1 MRSKKIILETFK
13 CMCLILSILWIAFQF
28 SCVGP
33 DQITIA
39 PERLIPLVKDTPQ
52 QGFWE
57 SNDVALEY
65 QYVEQNGAIQL
76 SVTGQAKRG
85 YDQLV
90 VWVNLVDAQG
100 KILET
105 KNIFN
110 SGYRSE
116 RSYGKPEKGTI
127 EKTLEIPPGTAAIA
141 FESMLKTRRSRR

>member
-1 MRSKKIILETFK
+1 MRPNKIILETFK
-13 CMCLILSILWIAFQF
+13 RICVILSILWVAFQF

-33 DQITIA
+33 GQMTVP
-39 PERLIPLVKDTPQ
+39 PERRIPLVKDTPQ
-52 QGFWE
+52 QGSWE
-57 SNDVALEY
+57 SSDVALQY

-76 SVTGQAKRG
+76 SITGQAKRG

-105 KNIFN
+105 KSIFN
-110 SGYRSE
+110 SGYRTE
-116 RSYGKPEKGTI
+116 RSYGKPQKGTI
-127 EKTLEIPPGTAAIA
+127 EKTLEIPPGSTAIA

>member
-13 CMCLILSILWIAFQF
+13 RICVIPSILWVAFQF

-33 DQITIA
+33 DIMTVA
-39 PERLIPLVKDTPQ
+39 PERRIPLLKDTLQ
-52 QGFWE
+52 KGSWE

-76 SVTGQAKRG
+76 SVTGKAKRG
-85 YDQLV
+85 YDQLA

-105 KNIFN
+105 KNIYN
-110 SGYRSE
+110 SGYRAE
-116 RSYGKPEKGTI
+116 RSYGKPQKGTI
-127 EKTLEIPPGTAAIA
+127 EKTLEMPPGTTAIA
-141 FESMLKTRRSRR
+141 FESMLKPARSRR

>member
-1 MRSKKIILETFK
+1 MSLKKVILELFNYK
-13 CMCLILSILWIAFQF
+13 LLILSILWVAFQF

-76 SVTGQAKRG
+76 SVTGQSKRG
-85 YDQLV
+85 YDKLV

-105 KNIFN
+105 KSIFN

-116 RSYGKPEKGTI
+116 RSHGKSQKGTI
-127 EKTLEIPPGTAAIA
+127 EKTLEMPPGTTAIA
-141 FESMLKTRRSRR
+141 FESLLKTRRSRR